1 MPPERDADMQGRVS
15 RLTSAIAMIGVGG
28 MLIVAVATLA
38 DVLMR
43 WLFNAPF
50 EGLEDIRKLVFAV
63 VIASCFPAALA
74 HGNNITIRFLGKWLG
89 PPVTRVLE
97 VVGQTLVLLI
107 FAMMALRLTGYALD
121 LQARGIGSLTYQFL
135 EGPWWIAAAVL
146 FWVCVPVQAWVLW
159 RCLHA
164 LATGRDVS
172 SHDSAH

>member
-1 MPPERDADMQGRVS
+1 MQERVS

-89 PPVTRVLE
+89 PRAARGLE
-97 VVGQTLVLLI
+97 VLGQALVLLI
-107 FAMMALRLTGYALD
+107 FVMMAVRVTGYALD
-121 LQARGIGSLTYQFL
+121 LQERGIGSLTYQFL
-135 EGPWWIAAAVL
+135 EGPWWIAAAAL
-146 FWVCVPVQAWVLW
+146 FWVCVPVQVWVLG
-159 RCLHA
+159 RCIHA
-164 LATGRDVS
+164 SVTGRDLPQPES
-172 SHDSAH
+172 GH